1 MRRPQTAVY
10 WVADKPAWRLMGGND
25 DDWVSKSQR
34 KRDSKSLQQL
44 GVRLV
49 ELDPALL
56 ATLPIEDTLS
66 EAIALARRLDKQR
79 GARKRQIQYI
89 GKLLRRGDP
98 APLQEALDDIDLD
111 RQRRNRAERQIETW
125 RERLLSEGDPAI
137 EALLAQSPRLERK
150 RLVRLV
156 TAARQERDSGA
167 ARSPSARALFRY
179 LREQIQPDTVD
190 SG

>member
-1 MRRPQTAVY
+1 
-10 WVADKPAWRLMGGND
+10 MGRND
-25 DDWVSKSQR
+25 DDWISKSQR

-44 GVRLV
+44 GARLV

-56 ATLPIEDTLS
+56 ATLPMEDALQ

-79 GARKRQIQYI
+79 GARKRQLQYI

-98 APLQEALDDIDLD
+98 TPLQEALNEIELN
-111 RQRRNRAERQIETW
+111 RQRRARAERLIESW

-137 EALLAQSPRLERK
+137 EALLAQFPQLERK
-150 RLVRLV
+150 RLVQLV
-156 TAARQERDSGA
+156 TAARQERDRGA

-179 LREQIQPDTVD
+179 LRETMQGQPAN